1 MRLDA
6 GTHAGQV
13 GEQARIVEMV
23 TIARHD
29 GRGRCTVR
37 YESLQRIQLAQGRSQ
52 VLALSRHI
60 SMNCGRH
67 GQDRSEQE
75 RHAAVRGAT
84 PNREHHR
91 SIPSLD
97 RSEEQTSELQSLMR
111 ISYAVSC

>member
-75 RHAAVRGAT
+75 R
-84 PNREHHR
+84 
-91 SIPSLD
+91 
-97 RSEEQTSELQSLMR
+97 SEEHTSELQSLMR
-111 ISYAVSC
+111 NSYAVFCLKKK